1 MEVNCNDSLTKPN
14 CLEGLPFKKDA
25 KPGRKISI
33 TSASEGNQSWINIM
47 LELLMKMGWNF
58 STSSELNFMDKY
70 VS

>member
-1 MEVNCNDSLTKPN
+1 MQVSWDDSVIQIQ
-14 CLEGLPFKKDA
+14 KD
-25 KPGRKISI
+25 KEPGRKISI
-33 TSASEGNQSWINIM
+33 TSASEGNQSGINII